1 MKRGEIPCRRLK
13 LELSVAG
20 LAALQKGIRRVLWLA
35 FHVFHAQF
43 KTTGACTL
51 RPSPTCRA
59 AWWSMCFNT
68 SWMLR
73 PELGWSQELGRLCF
87 PALPPSLRLL
97 GFFFCPERVELNLM
111 TCQEWA
117 LSPFCYATAA
127 LETWDVPSPALWL
140 SLAVEGFTPSVFP
153 VRGVCV

>member
-1 MKRGEIPCRRLK
+1 MEPG
-13 LELSVAG
+13 AG
-20 LAALQKGIRRVLWLA
+20 KALL
-35 FHVFHAQF
+35 
-43 KTTGACTL
+43 
-51 RPSPTCRA
+51 PST
-59 AWWSMCFNT
+59 
-68 SWMLR
+68 
-73 PELGWSQELGRLCF
+73 
-87 PALPPSLRLL
+87 PSITEVV
-97 GFFFCPERVELNLM
+97 GVFFCPERVELNLM